1 MRIDEG
7 DYGEGLHS
15 SFLFPTHRLSR
26 SQVNGADDSAILAS
40 FLLDEKLGRLGVC
53 GCACCIVRPRPYRL
67 YRQSKGNTDDRS
79 DP

>member
-1 MRIDEG
+1 MMIDEG
-7 DYGEGLHS
+7 DYGERLHT

-53 GCACCIVRPRPYRL
+53 GCACCIVSPLPPFLPYHHTEPA
-67 YRQSKGNTDDRS
+67 QSGTS
-79 DP
+79 